1 MTNCKL
7 QMTNGQAAKV
17 NAASGRGERIW
28 SSLRR
33 KSGIFIGAR
42 KYPLNRHNK
51 ATGYSRQGRQEIDLF
66 SDFFGRAL
74 IGRRF

>member
-33 KSGIFIGAR
+33 KSGIFIGVR
-42 KYPLNRHNK
+42 KYPLNHHNK
-51 ATGYSRQGRQEIDLF
+51 GTGYSCQSRKEIGLF

-74 IGRRF
+74 IRRRF